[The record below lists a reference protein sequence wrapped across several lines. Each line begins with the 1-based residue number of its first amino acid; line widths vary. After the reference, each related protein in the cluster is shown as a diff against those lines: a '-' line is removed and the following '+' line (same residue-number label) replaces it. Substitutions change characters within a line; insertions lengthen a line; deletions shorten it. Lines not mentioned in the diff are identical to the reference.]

1 MATDAFT
8 NTNGTHLDAHVA
20 GGNTWVGA
28 GSAAAF
34 GEIQNNAACADASD
48 FFSVSARAANSNVPF
63 SQVVFKAGNYAD
75 GSKRVHVRSNDSS
88 AGYYVQVSVSG
99 GNITGFSLWHGDATF
114 ITGTSGMTPVSQASD
129 HTVALK
135 ATTVGGN
142 VELRMYLNGTQL
154 TWEDTLKGNG
164 VPGMVFTDESTNTPT
179 PITSDTGRSP
189 GFSCDFFDT
198 PEPISATNSAFDN
211 WTDVEP
217 SAAPVLSSPTPSG
230 TIGTTTT
237 ATIGATTDQAT
248 GTFYAVV
255 DSGANLAGVTAVQI
269 KAGQRAD
276 GNAALASNDAAV
288 GSTSPSAGVTGL
300 VAGTSYAY
308 AAIQN
313 NANGDSNIVTGTFT
327 TASGTATS
335 RPGSGGSRS
344 RVATLML
351 S

>member
-1 MATDAFT
+1 MAQVGQTT
-8 NTNGTHLDAHVA
+8 PT
-20 GGNTWVGA
+20 GGREWALNLGL
-28 GSAAAF
+28 AAAR
-34 GEIQNNAACADASD
+34 EITIPDNCTLNHLGVYVREQLTANANDLVACICTPAGVRVATSQVLSNAIASTATFD
-48 FFSVSARAANSNVPF
+48 WEQIPF
-63 SQVVFKAGNYAD
+63 SGEFVAAGNYVIFAMGSAED
-75 GSKRVHVRSNDSS
+75 GNIVLQGQTD
-88 AGYYVQVSVSG
+88 VSG
-99 GNITGFSLWHGDATF
+99 VVSYLAFDPEITFPTIPDDLADELRSDATR
-114 ITGTSGMTPVSQASD
+114 SWDMYLDYTPVINP
-129 HTVALK
+129 AL
-135 ATTVGGN
+135 
-142 VELRMYLNGTQL
+142 
-154 TWEDTLKGNG
+154 
-164 VPGMVFTDESTNTPT
+164 
-179 PITSDTGRSP
+179 
-189 GFSCDFFDT
+189 
-198 PEPISATNSAFDN
+198 SA
-211 WTDVEP
+211 
-217 SAAPVLSSPTPSG
+217 PTPSG

-248 GTFYAVV
+248 GTFYVVV